1 MEIQGNEGVQ
11 KSWAGDPSPGA
22 SPGGIHFIL
31 LPFDLSAA
39 LFLTLTWEDR
49 KVFIK
54 RSIWEVI
61 HIFSNTWSLSNPN
74 KPHCYCHN
82 THLSTIIK
90 TMPYH
95 MRRRMF

>member
-1 MEIQGNEGVQ
+1 MEIQDNAGVQ
-11 KSWAGDPSPGA
+11 KSWAGDRSPGA
-22 SPGGIHFIL
+22 SPGGIHCIL
-31 LPFDLSAA
+31 LPFNLSAA
-39 LFLTLTWEDR
+39 LFLTLTWEGR

-54 RSIWEVI
+54 RSIWEAI
-61 HIFSNTWSLSNPN
+61 HILSNTWSLSNPI

-95 MRRRMF
+95 LGRGMF

>member
-39 LFLTLTWEDR
+39 LFLTLTREDG

-54 RSIWEVI
+54 RSIWEAI
-61 HIFSNTWSLSNPN
+61 HIFSNTWSFSNTN
-74 KPHCYCHN
+74 KP
-82 THLSTIIK
+82 
-90 TMPYH
+90 
-95 MRRRMF
+95 